1 MDVFKGFLKIF
12 FAAIM
17 IVLAGMVISFIII
30 LPEGSLIERMIESA
44 LSCVVLFTTVVI
56 SARVIRN
63 T

>member
-12 FAAIM
+12 LAAIM

-44 LSCVVLFTTVVI
+44 LSCFVLFATVVM
-56 SARVIRN
+56 SAWVIRN